1 MSTLIRINVTNNSPF
16 LHTFFFFQQPSVYTG
31 GSEVFSNSL
40 LSTAILP
47 AAQGG
52 SVYTFLLNL
61 QYYAGVQQ
69 RHGQLTIGQ
78 PSGYASAI
86 QSIELTP
93 ATGAVNNCTTM
104 INACSGAEAAGTGQW
119 CAERRI
125 PYYIS
130 DIQPHA

>member
-52 SVYTFLLNL
+52 AVFIHFYSIFSIMPGYNNARDNLPSASPPATLL
-61 QYYAGVQQ
+61 QYS
-69 RHGQLTIGQ
+69 R
-78 PSGYASAI
+78 
-86 QSIELTP
+86 
-93 ATGAVNNCTTM
+93 
-104 INACSGAEAAGTGQW
+104 
-119 CAERRI
+119 
-125 PYYIS
+125 
-130 DIQPHA
+130 